1 MNFLVEWRG
10 AYGPDAGEE
19 RVGSLS
25 KHASMLAENLTPQ
38 AFRGYKETLK
48 EHSRFYK
55 HLAYE

>member
-1 MNFLVEWRG
+1 
-10 AYGPDAGEE
+10 
-19 RVGSLS
+19 
-25 KHASMLAENLTPQ
+25 MLAENLTPQ